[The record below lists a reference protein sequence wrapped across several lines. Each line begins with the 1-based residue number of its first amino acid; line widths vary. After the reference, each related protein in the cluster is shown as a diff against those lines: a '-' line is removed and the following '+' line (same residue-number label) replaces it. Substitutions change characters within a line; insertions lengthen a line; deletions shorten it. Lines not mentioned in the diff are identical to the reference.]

1 MADEPVSYFFS
12 PNVNGEATSVPRV
25 VSDNTVALQSSVIK
39 ARNSQAPLPNSSLT
53 IDSIPGIP
61 FERGTPN
68 PDLFYQGE
76 DIVYDLFLFN
86 GEIVTSD
93 DYDILAILKTS
104 PRAYTVAWQGSLDL
118 GIYPVTNQSGYYEL
132 WIPSNITS
140 NLLAGTYYL
149 DVLVREK
156 MGAGKGRFDRKYV
169 LVQTSLNIE
178 YSNFSPSPETLA
190 SNPLASKRGGIE
202 QVWPNH
208 PDTIGRRSGP
218 DIPGFSDPAWS
229 AVDPTQI
236 QQ

>member
-12 PNVNGEATSVPRV
+12 PNGDDESVSVPKI

-39 ARNSQAPLPNSSLT
+39 ARGSQANLPSSPLA

-93 DYDILAILKTS
+93 DYEIRAILKTS
-104 PRAYTVAWQGSLDL
+104 ARAYNAAWQGSLDL
-118 GIYPVTNQSGYYEL
+118 GIYPVVNQSGYYEL
-132 WIPSNITS
+132 WIPSNVTS

-149 DVLVREK
+149 EVQVHEK
-156 MGAGKGRFDRKYV
+156 MGRGNGRFDRKYT
-169 LVQTSLNIE
+169 LVKTNFNLE
-178 YSNFSPSPETLA
+178 YSNFSPSPETKA
-190 SNPLASKRGGIE
+190 NNPLAAKREGIE
-202 QVWPNH
+202 QVWPNQ
-208 PDTIGRRSGP
+208 PDTIGKRSSQTAG
-218 DIPGFSDPAWS
+218 GFSDPTLN
-229 AVDPTQI
+229 VIDPTLI
-236 QQ
+236 Q

>member
-12 PNVNGEATSVPRV
+12 PNVGGEAVSVPKV

-39 ARNSQAPLPNSSLT
+39 ARNNQVGLPNSSLA

-93 DYDILAILKTS
+93 DYDITAILKTS
-104 PRAYTVAWQGSLDL
+104 PRAYNVAWQGSLEI
-118 GIYPVTNQSGYYEL
+118 GIFPVVNQTGYYEL
-132 WIPSNITS
+132 WIPSNVTS

-149 DVLVREK
+149 DVLVQEK

-169 LVQTSLNIE
+169 MVQTMLNIE
-178 YSNFSPSPETLA
+178 YSNFSPSPETRA
-190 SNPLASKRGGIE
+190 NNPLAARREGIE
-202 QVWPNH
+202 QVWPNQ
-208 PDTIGRRSGP
+208 PDTIGRRSSQTAG
-218 DIPGFSDPAWS
+218 GFSDPTLN
-229 AVDPTQI
+229 VIDPTLI
-236 QQ
+236 Q